1 MTSEL
6 KSGRGIGATQW
17 LPVIILGERAVAQWQ
32 KGEVWNMF
40 HAEKYPERRV
50 IKYTEAAKI
59 GSASFLFRQI

>member
-1 MTSEL
+1 MISEL

-17 LPVIILGERAVAQWQ
+17 LPVIILGDRAVAQWQ

-50 IKYTEAAKI
+50 IKYTEVAENWL
-59 GSASFLFRQI
+59 SFLSFRQI